1 MSVAIQQADSSS
13 RFLAYSTIDCAV
25 FAEFEFKVQPIVHP
39 MSATVYAYEVLTQVS
54 DCSGEQISGEDFFS
68 QINDQFL
75 QRLMFAQLDYYRDYI
90 KKYDTLMSF
99 NLPLSCLNND
109 HFVNNLLAVLDFPIA
124 IEITCTQLS
133 LSHQALAKNIKKLRH
148 HGVEFWLDDYCHKD
162 RSKTHALQYFTW
174 DVIKLDKSYLL
185 YHDNDEII
193 NMLAELLSLYAPRL
207 IIEGVET
214 AIQRKMHLME
224 HVYMQ
229 GYYYYYPTSIDNL
242 IPLLEE
248 KNNRSPNSDIRQ
260 KKNRPSMSLAVGLAI
275 E

>member
-1 MSVAIQQADSSS
+1 MSVAIQQAGSSS
-13 RFLAYSTIDCAV
+13 RFLAYSTVDCAV

-39 MSATVYAYEVLTQVS
+39 VSATVYAYEVLTQVT
-54 DCSGEQISGEDFFS
+54 DCSGEQISGEDFFA

-75 QRLMFAQLDYYRDYI
+75 QKLMFAQLDYYRQYI
-90 KKYDTLMSF
+90 KKYDMLMSF

-109 HFVNNLLAVLDFPIA
+109 HFVNNLLAILDFSIA

-133 LSHQALAKNIKKLRH
+133 LDHHGLAKNIKKLRS

-193 NMLAELLSLYAPRL
+193 KMLAELLSLYAPRL

-214 AIQRKMHLME
+214 ASQRKMHLTE

-229 GYYYYYPTSIDNL
+229 GYYYYYPTNIDNL
-242 IPLLEE
+242 IPLLED
-248 KNNRSPNSDIRQ
+248 KSH
-260 KKNRPSMSLAVGLAI
+260 RPSLANSGVKKQRQPMSLAVSLAI